1 MAQILLILI
10 ISSINIIWESL
21 QWLQLI
27 ISNAWIYG
35 KSNNKIIYGGE
46 NIYPTVAQILWI
58 LISDPI

>member
-10 ISSINIIWESL
+10 ISSISIIWESL

-35 KSNNKIIYGGE
+35 KSNNKIIYGGK
-46 NIYPTVAQILWI
+46 IFILQW
-58 LISDPI
+58 LRSYGS